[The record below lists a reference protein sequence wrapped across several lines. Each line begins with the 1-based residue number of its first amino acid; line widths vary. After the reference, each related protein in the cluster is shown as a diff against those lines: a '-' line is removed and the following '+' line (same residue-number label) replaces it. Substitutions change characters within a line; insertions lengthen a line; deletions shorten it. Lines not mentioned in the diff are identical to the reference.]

1 MNSHWYAIQSKP
13 RKEDFL
19 WGQLHAREI
28 ECFYP
33 RTRVRTVNP
42 RARQVQPYFPGYLFV
57 HVDLDQIGLSALQW
71 MPGAA
76 GLVAFDGQPA
86 WVPEHLINAIRN
98 RVEVINAAGGELL
111 AELKRGDMVKIEA
124 GPFAGYEAIFDGSLS
139 GHERVRV
146 LLNLLNSKQ
155 IPLELHVGQIKLQDH
170 KNEGFK
176 VK

>member
-1 MNSHWYAIQSKP
+1 MNAKWYAIQSKP

-19 WGQLHAREI
+19 WGQLRAREI

-33 RTRVRTVNP
+33 RTRVKTVNP
-42 RARQVQPYFPGYLFV
+42 RARQVRPYFPGYLFV
-57 HVDLDQIGLSALQW
+57 HIDLEQVGLSALQW

-155 IPLELHVGQIKLQDH
+155 VPLELHVGQIKLQDH
-170 KNEGFK
+170 KNEALK